1 MVDQAERESYGSEG
15 SSSDDTEQLDEEE
28 KEEKEKEGE
37 MEIKRKQQK
46 NGRPYKVCMHT
57 PTLSQTETFFAG
69 AGGTGKREKGNS
81 SQII

>member
-28 KEEKEKEGE
+28 KEEKEGE

-57 PTLSQTETFFAG
+57 PILSQTETFFCRCRG
-69 AGGTGKREKGNS
+69 DKERRERE
-81 SQII
+81 